1 MKKTTLS
8 IQGDFLP
15 YLCAPQTI
23 FGLVLAGQLLAL
35 ALVLS
40 QSELRAFSWSQMGA
54 ISMAIQWIMLPSAAV
69 LCGLGKIFR
78 QLPPIISGSLAYSI
92 VLIIAAVVLAVG
104 QWLFTMELLFWNFI
118 THMLVAAIFAGI
130 MLRYLYLQQQLHNQ
144 RRAELQSRIH
154 ALQARIKP
162 HFLFN
167 SMNTIASLIAIDP
180 DEAEKAV
187 ENLSELF
194 RASLQ
199 GTDLVPLVDELSLCR
214 SYVAI
219 EQVRLGDRLRVEW
232 QFDKIPEGVKIPS
245 LSLQPLIENAIY
257 HGIQK
262 LRFGG
267 VVEVIVKISGID
279 LFIQVRN
286 PFPTGLSGDKSMQ
299 GHKMAMSNI
308 NHRLQAYYGNK
319 ASLMVQIQPDDGVQE
334 YYVVAMRLPL

>member
-15 YLCAPQTI
+15 YLCAPQSI
-23 FGLVLAGQLLAL
+23 VGLVLAGQLLAL

-40 QSELRAFSWSQMGA
+40 RSELRAFSWVHMGA
-54 ISMAIQWIMLPSAAV
+54 ISMVIQWIMLPSAAV
-69 LCGLGKIFR
+69 LCSLRKVFR
-78 QLPPIISGSLAYSI
+78 QFSPIISGSLAYLI
-92 VLIIAAVVLAVG
+92 VLVIAAVVLAVG
-104 QWLFTMELLFWNFI
+104 QWLFNMELRFWNFL
-118 THMLVAAIFAGI
+118 THMLVAAIFSGI

-199 GTDLVPLVDELSLCR
+199 GADLVPLVDELSLCR

-219 EQVRLGDRLRVEW
+219 EQVRLDDRLRVKW
-232 QFDKIPEGVKIPS
+232 QCDKIPEGVKIPS

-267 VVEVIVKISGID
+267 LVEVIIKTGDVD

-286 PFPTGLSGDKSMQ
+286 PFPISLSCAESMQ
-299 GHKMAMSNI
+299 GHQMAMSNI
-308 NHRLQAYYGNK
+308 NHRLQAYYGQK
-319 ASLMVQIQPDDGVQE
+319 ASLLVQIQPDDAVQE
-334 YYVVAMRLPL
+334 YYVVTMRLPL